1 MTVKDMGD
9 ICLECRQDTSWGSGR
24 FVNRIPAGQDFE
36 TGYLC
41 AECYEADFDEDV
53 YKREIAER

>member
-9 ICLECRQDTSWGSGR
+9 LCLECRQDTAWGSGR

-41 AECYEADFDEDV
+41 AECYEVDFEEDE
-53 YKREIAER
+53 E